1 MKKSMSV
8 ALTAVILS
16 AAGVMEAQ
24 VVRVRP
30 VVVPRPVVREQPEQR
45 RCEPEPRESAEQQ
58 CPTMPPGR
66 ML

>member
-1 MKKSMSV
+1 
-8 ALTAVILS
+8 
-16 AAGVMEAQ
+16 
-24 VVRVRP
+24 VRP